1 MNELPIEDI
10 TLTLVRHIYPRN
22 MMKALRESG
31 MTVINVHPGI
41 YRFEEKISIPVRLV
55 VSSQLP
61 AKEYEGLKLL
71 AKGTTMLRKTLVR
84 SLEYPYQ

>member
-41 YRFEEKISIPVRLV
+41 YRVQLV